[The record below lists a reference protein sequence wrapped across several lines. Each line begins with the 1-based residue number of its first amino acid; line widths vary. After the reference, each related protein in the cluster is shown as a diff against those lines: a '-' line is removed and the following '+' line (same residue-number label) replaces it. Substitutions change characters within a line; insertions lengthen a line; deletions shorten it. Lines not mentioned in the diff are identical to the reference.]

1 MLHRLSIR
9 TRLIATM
16 AILGL
21 IIVFI
26 GLLGIYGM
34 RSVNASLED
43 VYSDQ
48 LQSSIAIAEAKN
60 HLSRAR
66 LAQDRGVFHPE
77 SPDLEKLLERVNSF
91 IVKSD
96 NAWQRYMALEQGPEE
111 QTLAD
116 VVAQTRKAMIEQG
129 LNAMSTA
136 LRSGDKARIDQLAM
150 TDMQKLFSAFSD
162 ASDKLDQYQV
172 DASRE
177 EFEASQ
183 KLYGTVLTLSIGAVL
198 GGLVL
203 MVVTSVV
210 LMRAIMAPLR
220 EALGH
225 FDAMS
230 SGDLSRTVDTSRH
243 DEMGTL
249 LKGLDAMQR
258 QLAVTVTAVREGS
271 GSIAVASA
279 EIADGNLDLSR
290 RTEQQAASLEE
301 TASSLEELTAT
312 VRQNADNARQA
323 NQMVGSASTVAQ
335 QGGQLVAQVVNT
347 MGTITESSHKIVD
360 IIAVIDGIAFQ
371 TNILALNAAVEA
383 ARAGEQ
389 GRGFAVVASE
399 VRNLA
404 QRSAAAAKEIK
415 ALIDSSVANV
425 NTGSALVDQ
434 AGCTMTQIVTSVAQ
448 VADIMT
454 EIMSASTEQS
464 AGIDL
469 IHNAVVQ
476 MDQVT
481 QQNAAL
487 VEEAAAA
494 AGALQEQAATL
505 EETVSVF
512 RLQQATAPAAALRR
526 PAPASSGRLAL
537 A

>member
-1 MLHRLSIR
+1 MLNRLSIR

-26 GLLGIYGM
+26 GLLGIYGI
-34 RSVNASLED
+34 RSVNASLENT
-43 VYSDQ
+43 YSNQ
-48 LQSSIAIAEAKN
+48 LASSMAIADAKN
-60 HLSRAR
+60 FIARAR
-66 LAQDRGVFHPE
+66 MAQDRGIFHPD
-77 SPDLEKLLERVNSF
+77 SPELEKLLARVENF
-91 IVKSD
+91 IGKSD
-96 NAWQRYMALEQGPEE
+96 AAWQRYLALPLGPGEKE
-111 QTLAD
+111 LAEN
-116 VVAQTRKAMIEQG
+116 VTRTRKAVAEEG
-129 LNAMSTA
+129 LRAMSVA
-136 LRSGDKARIDQLAM
+136 LRAQDATRIDHLAM
-150 TDMQKLFSAFSD
+150 KDMQKLYGAFSD
-162 ASDKLDQYQV
+162 AADKLDQYQLET
-172 DASRE
+172 SRSQ
-177 EFEASQ
+177 FEDSQ
-183 KLYGTVLTLSIGAVL
+183 KLYGTVLTLSIAAVV
-198 GGLVL
+198 GGLL
-203 MVVTSVV
+203 LIVVASVV

-225 FDAMS
+225 FNAMS
-230 SGDLSRTVDTSRH
+230 AGDLSRNVDTNRH

-335 QGGQLVAQVVNT
+335 QGGELVAQVVNT
-347 MGTITESSHKIVD
+347 MGTITDSSRKIVD

-415 ALIDSSVANV
+415 TLIDSSVANV
-425 NTGSALVDQ
+425 NAGSALVDQ
-434 AGCTMTQIVTSVAQ
+434 AGSTMTQIVTSVAQ

-512 RLQQATAPAAALRR
+512 RLERAAAVTRRPVPAPAA
-526 PAPASSGRLAL
+526 RLAL
-537 A
+537 QG

>member
-1 MLHRLSIR
+1 MLSRLSIR
-9 TRLIATM
+9 TRLLATM

-21 IIVFI
+21 LIVLTGAV
-26 GLLGIYGM
+26 GLYGI

-43 VYSDQ
+43 TYSDQ
-48 LQSSIAIAEAKN
+48 LASSMAIAEAKN

-66 LAQDRGVFHPE
+66 LVQDRGVFHPD
-77 SPDLEKLLERVNSF
+77 SPDLEKVLARSDEFLQ
-91 IVKSD
+91 KSD
-96 NAWQRYMALEQGPEE
+96 AAWQRYLALPQGPAE
-111 QTLAD
+111 QALAD
-116 VVAQTRKAMIEQG
+116 VVSQARKALVEQG
-129 LNAMSTA
+129 LRPMAAA
-136 LRSGDKARIDQLAM
+136 LRANDAARIDQLAM
-150 TDMQKLFSAFSD
+150 KDMQKLFTVFSD
-162 ASDKLDQYQV
+162 SSDKLDAYQLE
-172 DASRE
+172 ASRR

-183 KLYGTVLTLSIGAVL
+183 AMYGTVQTLAIAAIA
-198 GGLVL
+198 GGLLLIVAA
-203 MVVTSVV
+203 SVV
-210 LMRAIMAPLR
+210 LVRAIMGPLG

-230 SGDLSRTVDTSRH
+230 AGDLARSIDTSRH

-258 QLAVTVTAVREGS
+258 QLAATVHAVRSGS
-271 GSIAVASA
+271 GAIAVASA

-323 NQMVGSASTVAQ
+323 NQMVGSASSVAR
-335 QGGQLVAQVVNT
+335 QGGQLVAQVVDT
-347 MGTITESSHKIVD
+347 MGTITDSSRKIVD

-425 NTGSALVDQ
+425 DAGSALVDQ
-434 AGCTMTQIVTSVAQ
+434 AGATMTQIVTSVAQ

-454 EIMSASTEQS
+454 EIMSASSEQS

-494 AGALQEQAATL
+494 AGALQEQAAAL
-505 EETVSVF
+505 EQTVGVF
-512 RLQQATAPAAALRR
+512 RLERGAADAQRR
-526 PAPASSGRLAL
+526 TVPAPGARLAL
-537 A
+537 QG

>member
-1 MLHRLSIR
+1 MLNRLSIR

-21 IIVFI
+21 LIALI
-26 GLLGIYGM
+26 GILGIYGI

-43 VYSDQ
+43 AFKNQLPSSMAISDTKAF
-48 LQSSIAIAEAKN
+48 LT
-60 HLSRAR
+60 RAR
-66 LAQDRGVFHPE
+66 MAQDRGVFHPE
-77 SPDLEKLLERVNSF
+77 SPDLEKTLSRVEDF
-91 IVKSD
+91 IGKSD
-96 NAWQRYMALEQGPEE
+96 GTWQKYLALPVGPGEKE
-111 QTLAD
+111 LAD
-116 VVAQTRKAMIEQG
+116 EVTRTRKLFVENG
-129 LNAMSTA
+129 LHKMSAA
-136 LRSGDKARIDQLAM
+136 LRAKDAALIDQLAM
-150 TDMQKLFSAFSD
+150 KDMQKLYGAYSD
-162 ASDKLDQYQV
+162 ASEKLDEYQLSTSH
-172 DASRE
+172 DQ
-177 EFEASQ
+177 FEDSQ
-183 KLYGTVLTLSIGAVL
+183 KLYNTVLSVSTTAIVIGLAL
-198 GGLVL
+198 I
-203 MVVTSVV
+203 VVASVV
-210 LMRAIMAPLR
+210 LMRAIMRPLR
-220 EALGH
+220 EALDH

-230 SGDLSRTVDTSRH
+230 SGDLSRSVDTNRH

-360 IIAVIDGIAFQ
+360 IISVIDGIAFQ

-425 NTGSALVDQ
+425 NAGSALVDQ
-434 AGCTMTQIVTSVAQ
+434 AGSTMTQIVTSVAQ

-512 RLQQATAPAAALRR
+512 RLQHAATPANALRR
-526 PAPASSGRLAL
+526 PAPAQRLAI